1 MKQWKRVLI
10 AGTLLGSTFTAGV
23 FAEDVLQRV
32 EAYLRPD
39 FNIVVDGTP
48 VKLDGPTLIYQD
60 ASYLPL
66 KELGNLLG
74 ANILY
79 KDVNKTIYINSRIN
93 PEQVVDEKD
102 LTTDE
107 FKFKNPYS
115 IMVNYLGAEYP
126 LLLTNAEDKNNI
138 SNRLLYYRLSDL
150 RKMGIETGGMKKS
163 KEMLTEELY
172 VTETELK
179 QFVKQL
185 PTQTRSSSADR
196 YVIAGELN
204 TKKLDALQ
212 NYIKTTM
219 NSQNKDNKDRDR
231 GFKYTSKPIIVEKT
245 ENENEYQY
253 IYYQTTYFDKYINN
267 RYVRTKL
274 TLTKRELDS
283 DGYTINTHAMT
294 DLNEQL
300 DIKERRKTEEE
311 AKKVLDPV
319 KP

>member
-39 FNIVVDGTP
+39 FNIVLDGSP
-48 VKLDGPTLIYQD
+48 VKLNGPTLIYQD
-60 ASYLPL
+60 SSYLPL

-93 PEQVVDEKD
+93 PEQIVDEKD

-107 FKFKNPYS
+107 FKLKNPNS
-115 IMVNYLGAEYP
+115 IMVNYLGADYP
-126 LLLTNAEDKNNI
+126 LLLTNAEDKNNN
-138 SNRLLYYRLSDL
+138 STKLLYYRLSDL
-150 RKMGIETGGMKKS
+150 KKMGIETGGMKKS
-163 KEMLTEELY
+163 KEMYTEELY

-185 PTQTRSSSADR
+185 PTQNRSTNYDR
-196 YVIAGELN
+196 YVIAGEVN
-204 TKKLDALQ
+204 TKKLEALQ
-212 NYIKTTM
+212 NHIKTTM
-219 NSQNKDNKDRDR
+219 NSQNKDNKDKDR
-231 GFKYTSKPIIVEKT
+231 NFRYTSKPIIVDKT

-253 IYYQTTYFDKYINN
+253 LYYQTTYFDKNVSY

-274 TLTKRELDS
+274 TLTKREIDS

-300 DIKERRKTEEE
+300 DIRERKKTEDE
-311 AKKVLDPV
+311 AKKVIDPIQ
-319 KP
+319 P